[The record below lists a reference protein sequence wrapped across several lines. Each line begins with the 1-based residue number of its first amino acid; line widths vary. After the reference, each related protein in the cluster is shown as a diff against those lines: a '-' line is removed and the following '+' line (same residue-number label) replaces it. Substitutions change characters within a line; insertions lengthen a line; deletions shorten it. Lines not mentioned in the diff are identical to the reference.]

1 MVCVYLKPRH
11 KWEKKTCK
19 GKKWKK
25 SQPVLSERTRAC
37 ACLRHRIYCVKHGYR
52 NCVKSTTT
60 TWKRSTRQTN
70 KRIEYERHACIYVY
84 ANQHQYTHTHTQ
96 SHSHTERAS
105 THSLT
110 ERETER
116 MRARIFELNGPNSFV
131 STYRVGIATATA
143 EFEPNSSIRKIFYLS
158 IRRMCASHGQGN
170 QTHHP
175 TNESKHT
182 L

>member
-1 MVCVYLKPRH
+1 M
-11 KWEKKTCK
+11 EKKPTSTQRENESVRVFTASDILCK
-19 GKKWKK
+19 TWISKLCEKYYNYMEKKHTTNEQENRIW
-25 SQPVLSERTRAC
+25 T
-37 ACLRHRIYCVKHGYR
+37 ACLHIRIC
-52 NCVKSTTT
+52 
-60 TWKRSTRQTN
+60 QPAP
-70 KRIEYERHACIYVY
+70 I
-84 ANQHQYTHTHTQ
+84 HTHTQ

-116 MRARIFELNGPNSFV
+116 MRARIFELNGPNSFA

-143 EFEPNSSIRKIFYLS
+143 EFEPSSSIRKIFYLS

>member
-1 MVCVYLKPRH
+1 MNGMLAYTYMP
-11 KWEKKTCK
+11 T
-19 GKKWKK
+19 
-25 SQPVLSERTRAC
+25 
-37 ACLRHRIYCVKHGYR
+37 
-52 NCVKSTTT
+52 ST
-60 TWKRSTRQTN
+60 N
-70 KRIEYERHACIYVY
+70 
-84 ANQHQYTHTHTQ
+84 THTHTIALAHRAGKHTQ
-96 SHSHTERAS
+96 SDG
-105 THSLT
+105 

-116 MRARIFELNGPNSFV
+116 MRARIFELNGPNSFA